1 MLRALTLA
9 ILLAPSLVA
18 QAADIPSH
26 TTPYAGMEA
35 RHIKALSTKQIE
47 DLSAGRGMGLA
58 LAAEL
63 NNYPGPLHTLEQ
75 AQALGLDAAQQEE
88 LNRLKNDM
96 LRSAMELGQRIIRAE
111 ETLNQ
116 LFAEGKAEAKI
127 LRQQALAIGQLTGE
141 LRHVHLV
148 THIATRD
155 LLRPEQ
161 IALYNHLRG
170 YGHSKHKE

>member
-1 MLRALTLA
+1 MLRALALA
-9 ILLAPSLVA
+9 ILLAPSLA
-18 QAADIPSH
+18 QATDTPSH
-26 TTPYAGMEA
+26 TAPYAGMEA

-88 LNRLKNDM
+88 INRLKNDM

-111 ETLNQ
+111 EALNQ
-116 LFAEGKAEAKI
+116 LFAEGRAEPGI
-127 LRQQALAIGQLTGE
+127 LHQQILAISQLTGE

-161 IALYNHLRG
+161 IALYKHLRG
-170 YGHSKHKE
+170 YGHSQHKE